1 VATGD
6 ILKVEASMHAP
17 FDRSRNSDY
26 TTSSGGGSRFL
37 IVPIVIA
44 IALFALAILEPK
56 TSMWVAEAVQAEFPG
71 SIIADDTSPQPAR
84 PAAPIRTP
92 TDVNAGYTS
101 SQR

>member
-1 VATGD
+1 
-6 ILKVEASMHAP
+6 MHAP

-26 TTSSGGGSRFL
+26 TTSSGGGFL

>member
-1 VATGD
+1 
-6 ILKVEASMHAP
+6 MHAP
-17 FDRSRNSDY
+17 LDRYSKSY
-26 TTSSGGGSRFL
+26 QSTPPKGGVGFL
-37 IVPIVIA
+37 IVPTLIA
-44 IALFALAILEPK
+44 IALLALAILEPK

-92 TDVNAGYTS
+92 TDVNAGFTS